1 MACREKESTVK
12 EADLAAKGGSAK
24 ASKEDKA
31 SRSISR
37 MGTDSIPR
45 LIVEFSIPSIVGMM
59 VNGAYNVIDS
69 IFLGQA
75 MGATGQAIITA
86 ANPVMVFFVALAM
99 LIGNGGNALCALRLG
114 EGKHE
119 DAERVLAMTFTLG
132 IVLSAIIAVLAICP
146 VTINFLLTISSATP
160 DIMDASRTF
169 IRILSLGFVFQLIGF
184 GINNFI
190 RTAGAPNRALGTMLV
205 GAIVC
210 TVCNFLF
217 VIVFGWGVV
226 GSALATIT
234 GQAASFVSVIWY
246 FLFTPNA
253 PLKLRFNLMG
263 LRRRVVGKILAFG
276 APSFIMQVG
285 LAAVGVVTNAML
297 VKYGSLHPLGAD
309 NALASIGVVTR
320 LTMFSAFPLIG
331 VAAAIQPLLGFN
343 YGACLFA
350 RVRKTFFCGVFGAT
364 CIAVSCWIFVQLFPQ
379 QIVGVFGLRDPELL
393 EFTSFALR
401 VQLMVLPVI
410 GFSIVTSNY
419 FQATGQPVKSIFLSL
434 TRQMLFLIPLYMILP
449 VVLPRIV
456 PSLTSLDAIYFAFPI
471 SDALSVAMASIFAVF
486 ELKRIRK
493 LEAGLSRVRS

>member
-1 MACREKESTVK
+1 MAQMDQGGMNESVSVEKK
-12 EADLAAKGGSAK
+12 EKAEKSA
-24 ASKEDKA
+24 
-31 SRSISR
+31 RSISR

-45 LIVEFSIPSIVGMM
+45 LILEFSIPSIVGMM

-75 MGATGQAIITA
+75 MGAVGQAIITA
-86 ANPVMVFFVALAM
+86 ANPVMVMFVALAM

-114 EGKHE
+114 EGRHE
-119 DAERVLAMTFTLG
+119 DAERCLAMTFTLG
-132 IVLSAIIAVLAICP
+132 IVLSAIVAVLAICP
-146 VTINFLLTISSATP
+146 WTIDFLLTISSATP
-160 DIMDASRTF
+160 EIMDSTRTF
-169 IRILSLGFVFQLIGF
+169 VRILSLGFVFQIVGF

-205 GAIVC
+205 GAIAC
-210 TVCNFLF
+210 TVFNFLF

-226 GSALATIT
+226 GSALATVT
-234 GQAASFVSVIWY
+234 GQAASFFSVIWY
-246 FLFTPNA
+246 FLFTPNV

-263 LRRRVVGKILAFG
+263 LRKKVVTKIFAFG
-276 APSFIMQVG
+276 MPSFIMQVG

-297 VKYGSLHPLGAD
+297 VKYGAQHPLGAD

-320 LTMFSAFPLIG
+320 LTMFAAFPLIG

-350 RVRKTFFCGVFGAT
+350 RVRKTFFCGAFGAT
-364 CIAVSCWIFVQLFPQ
+364 CIAVCCWIIVQLFPE
-379 QIVGVFGLRDPELL
+379 QIVSAFGLRDPDLL
-393 EFTSFALR
+393 GFTSFALR
-401 VQLMVLPVI
+401 VQLALLPVV

-434 TRQMLFLIPLYMILP
+434 TRQMLFLIPLYIILP
-449 VVLPRIV
+449 VVLPSIV
-456 PSLTSLDAIYFAFPI
+456 PSLTSLDAIYFAFPV
-471 SDALSVAMASIFAVF
+471 SDGLAAALAACFSLY

-493 LEAGLSRVRS
+493 LEAGLIRVRS